1 MENIIEING
10 REYTED
16 EIREK
21 VEYVVEMFKKAWN
34 KIVDMVE
41 KLVKAIARIYVE
53 YVFNHTPVGLKRYFK
68 IDKLKYYQSI
78 SKGKSNNWRK
88 SHGLPLKRRL

>member
-21 VEYVVEMFKKAWN
+21 VAYVVAMFKKAWN

-41 KLVKAIARIYVE
+41 KLVKAILDIARIYVD
-53 YVFNHTPVGLKRYFK
+53 YVFNHTPVGYKRYFK
-68 IDKLKYYQSI
+68 IDKLKYFQSI
-78 SKGKSNNWRK
+78 T
-88 SHGLPLKRRL
+88 